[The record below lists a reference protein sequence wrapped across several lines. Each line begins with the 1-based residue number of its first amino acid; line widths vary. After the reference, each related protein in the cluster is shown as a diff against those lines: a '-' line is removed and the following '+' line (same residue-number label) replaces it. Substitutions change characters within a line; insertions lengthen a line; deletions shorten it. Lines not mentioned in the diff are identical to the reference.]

1 MPFLPPQ
8 HDLRSRRHRPV
19 ITVISKQ
26 GFKANAILVCQIHDV
41 NYATRNNTG
50 KALLFTRHYIDKV
63 NHEAEVGYDLE
74 DLAQARVGRP
84 SLSEAGDSPQVRFR
98 LPAATRAE
106 AAALAAREGKTLSQL
121 ARDAIEAYLTAR
133 RSA

>member
-1 MPFLPPQ
+1 MTTKTPDDADYDPGVD
-8 HDLRSRRHRPV
+8 DLLYD
-19 ITVISKQ
+19 TQ
-26 GFKANAILVCQIHDV
+26 GNPIDSD
-41 NYATRNNTG
+41 
-50 KALLFTRHYIDKV
+50 YIDKV
-63 NHEAEVGYDLE
+63 SHEAEVGYDPE
-74 DLAQARVGRP
+74 DLAPARVGRP

-106 AAALAAREGKTLSQL
+106 AAALAAREGKTLSEL

>member
-1 MPFLPPQ
+1 MTTKTPDDADYDPGVDDLL
-8 HDLRSRRHRPV
+8 HDAHGNPIDS
-19 ITVISKQ
+19 
-26 GFKANAILVCQIHDV
+26 A
-41 NYATRNNTG
+41 
-50 KALLFTRHYIDKV
+50 YIEKV

-74 DLAQARVGRP
+74 GLAPARVGRP

-106 AAALAAREGKTLSQL
+106 AAALATREGKTLSEL
-121 ARDAIEAYLTAR
+121 ARDAIEEYLTTR

>member
-1 MPFLPPQ
+1 MTTKSPDDADYDPGVD
-8 HDLRSRRHRPV
+8 DLLYD
-19 ITVISKQ
+19 TQ
-26 GFKANAILVCQIHDV
+26 GNPIDGDYV
-41 NYATRNNTG
+41 
-50 KALLFTRHYIDKV
+50 DKV
-63 NHEAEVGYDLE
+63 SHEAEVGYDLE
-74 DLAQARVGRP
+74 DLTPAHVGRP

-106 AAALAAREGKTLSQL
+106 AAALAAREGKTLSEL

>member
-1 MPFLPPQ
+1 MTTETDDADYDPGADELLY
-8 HDLRSRRHRPV
+8 D
-19 ITVISKQ
+19 SK
-26 GFKANAILVCQIHDV
+26 GNPIDSDYIEKV
-41 NYATRNNTG
+41 NY
-50 KALLFTRHYIDKV
+50 
-63 NHEAEVGYDLE
+63 EAEIGYDLA
-74 DLAQARVGRP
+74 DLAPARIGRP

-121 ARDAIEAYLTAR
+121 ARDAVEAYLSAR